1 MRILNVSYPFAPAGP
16 DAVGGAEQILARL
29 DAALTLAGHE
39 SFVLACAGS
48 SVSGEHIPFSLV
60 PGEIT
65 AEYKA
70 AFYPAHR
77 ERIEHAIQ
85 EYRIELVHFHGIDF
99 HEYLPFTGIPLL
111 ATLHLPLDWYPPEIF
126 RSAHQNLF
134 LHGVSHRQN
143 ASCPPSSR
151 MLSVIENGV
160 PVPKTSKHCRRNF
173 SLCLGRICPEK
184 GFHFAMD
191 AAKIAGMPLLVCGEV
206 FPYEAHQK
214 YWREE
219 IRTREDRFRR
229 FIGPLGLKRK
239 TRFLSAAKCLVAP
252 SLVAETSSLATME
265 ALACGTPV
273 IAFRQGALPDLIEH
287 GRTGFIVDS
296 VEEMAGAM
304 RRVHLL
310 SHEMCRRAARARFS
324 VEAMTARYLARYEE
338 LIHRPA
344 PIERQFARAEY
355 AR

>member
-16 DAVGGAEQILARL
+16 DAVGGAEQILTRL
-29 DAALTLAGHE
+29 DAALTLARHE

-48 SVSGEHIPFSLV
+48 SVSGEHIRFSPA

-77 ERIEHAIQ
+77 ERIEDAIQ
-85 EYRIELVHFHGIDF
+85 EYGIELVHFHGIDF
-99 HEYLPFTGIPLL
+99 HEYLPSVGIPLL
-111 ATLHLPLDWYPPEIF
+111 ATLHLPLDWYSPELF
-126 RSAHQNLF
+126 DSVRQNLF
-134 LHGVSHRQN
+134 LHCVSHRQN
-143 ASCPPSSR
+143 AACPRSPR

-160 PVPKTSKHCRRNF
+160 PVPKTSSHSRRNF
-173 SLCLGRICPEK
+173 ALCLGRICPEK

-191 AAKIAGMPLLVCGEV
+191 AAKIADMPLLVCGEV

-214 YWREE
+214 YWKEQ

-229 FIGPLGLKRK
+229 FVGPLGLRRK
-239 TRFLSAAKCLVAP
+239 TRFLSAARCLVVP
-252 SLVAETSSLATME
+252 SLVSETSSLATME

-296 VEEMAGAM
+296 VEEIAEAL

-310 SHEMCRRAARARFS
+310 SHELCRHTARERFS

-338 LIHRPA
+338 LIHRPL
-344 PIERQFARAEY
+344 PIERRFARAEY